1 MSWALITLGEAAA
14 MPWRN
19 GGGVTRELLAWP
31 SASDWALRISVAE
44 VARDG
49 PFSQFPG
56 VQRWFAVLS
65 GSGVRLTVAG
75 EVRELT
81 AGSTPFLFDGGAD
94 TVCQL
99 LAGPTQDFNLMLRRG
114 TARLHRLGGSHRALC
129 KAGTLVAA
137 YSQQGTTVIRCGAA
151 LIEIPPN
158 TLAWRILDSQG
169 QLELSGENAL
179 WMEIAP

>member
-1 MSWALITLGEAAA
+1 MSWSLITLDEVAAT
-14 MPWRN
+14 PWRN

-49 PFSQFPG
+49 PFSSFPG

-81 AGSTPFLFDGGAD
+81 AGSPPFQFDGGVD
-94 TVCQL
+94 TGCQL
-99 LAGPTQDFNLMLRRG
+99 LAGPTRDFNLMLRRG
-114 TARLHRLGGSHRALC
+114 TARLHRLSGSHRASC

-137 YSQQGTTVIRCGAA
+137 YSQQGNTVIRCGVQ

-169 QLELSGENAL
+169 QHELSGEDAL